1 MSLKLNLFFCHLIIC
16 VRIEKIH
23 SKMLMQMH
31 TNIYININSRKQT
44 KVMIHTSAYIRRYID
59 NIIFFLI
66 NEAQSIV
73 GLFTAKPGGS
83 CVVGIMSN
91 SE

>member
-1 MSLKLNLFFCHLIIC
+1 MLI
-16 VRIEKIH
+16 
-23 SKMLMQMH
+23 QMH

-83 CVVGIMSN
+83 CVACDGAECVAGVMSN
-91 SE
+91 SEWEYV